1 MLSHAAT
8 LLTNIFPCGFVFDGP
23 LEGFDFFRVEGIFP
37 RTDRYEK
44 LGNVVYQLELYEKVA
59 FAKHFKSKDEDVVI
73 GFLPEGPK
81 KRQHNLDGLVV
92 TYIGKQTLLP
102 NEEGK
107 RAFLELV
114 YNMQRR
120 KLRSSKYWS
129 MGHDTAFPWEW
140 KSLFEKYRCSLNFF
154 RGPHFRYYFLSDGR
168 LILVLD
174 TKTHYIES
182 RPFFEEILFRGK
194 DLKWFQKE
202 IVSEKERLGQHRKHF
217 NGIYFHY
224 ILANKSVA
232 MDGIDPR
239 PISTITIEAEIGGK
253 PWKGTVYDYLKL
265 RYSRNKRVQKLDPSQ
280 PAVCKGSYPYAPQLL
295 HRHVNLRQVPKEI
308 LNENT
313 FLMDMIGRKEDRDP
327 HSPARKRWECLERE
341 LNSNFAYLDIGSNVY
356 KTQKPI
362 ATSIASI
369 PKPRLSVHEGGTPVK
384 SENLM
389 YALRKG
395 PFKDPEL
402 DELFLFS
409 VDDTL
414 TNPFWEA
421 LSEYFQNNF
430 GWTLPDR
437 PKLLER
443 SENEIRNYLEKRK
456 AQDSLGKIACIAI
469 LEDESALHKT
479 LTNLLAEY
487 GIALQCL
494 RRTTALSIVKYQRK
508 SFLEGICAGIFAKSG
523 GIPWLL
529 HDPLIYERYAA
540 IDVGREKTEWWA
552 MGVVYDQKGLYEI
565 IPGEM
570 LVGEDL
576 DVEALKSCAS
586 RAIRESVPNS
596 FVILRDGDA
605 SSKELNALRN
615 LAAETKIPNV
625 ALVSIKK
632 NVPHR
637 LFRDVDGEIYKPVSG
652 DFLELDKN
660 MIVICLAGVDRY
672 LHGTPIPKV
681 LEVIPVSG
689 SIVPRDIAHDIFY
702 LSFLNWG
709 SPSHGYSSPA
719 PLKLAHVLA
728 SDLSR
733 GLRPFGPPF

>member
-1 MLSHAAT
+1 MESHNAT
-8 LLTNIFPCGFVFDGP
+8 LLTNIFPTGFVFDKP
-23 LEGFDFFRVEGIFP
+23 LEGVDFFRVKGIFP
-37 RTDRYEK
+37 RTEKYEK
-44 LGNVVYQLELYEKVA
+44 LGDVVYQLELCEKVA
-59 FAKHFKSKDEDVVI
+59 FAKHFKSKDEDIAI
-73 GFLPEGPK
+73 GFLPAEPRK
-81 KRQHNLDGLVV
+81 KEYNFDGLLV
-92 TYIGKQTLLP
+92 TYVGKQALP
-102 NEEGK
+102 PTEEGK

-114 YNMQRR
+114 YNMQRK
-120 KLRSSKYWS
+120 KLRNAKYWS
-129 MGHDTAFPWEW
+129 MGHDTAFPWQW
-140 KSLFEKYRCSLNFF
+140 KSLFENYGCNLNLF
-154 RGPHFRYYFLSDGR
+154 RGPYFRYYFLSDGR

-182 RPFFEEILFRGK
+182 RPFLEEIRLKGK
-194 DLKWFQKE
+194 DLKWFQEE
-202 IVSEKERLGQHRKHF
+202 IVSEKERFGQYRKRF

-224 ILANKSVA
+224 ILANKGIA
-232 MDGIDPR
+232 INGIDPR
-239 PISTITIEAEIGGK
+239 PISTIMIEAEIEGR
-253 PWKGTVYDYLKL
+253 PWKGSVYDYLQL
-265 RYSRNKRVQKLDPSQ
+265 RYSWNKRVRNLDQSQ

-295 HRHVNLRQVPKEI
+295 HRHVNLKQVPREVS
-308 LNENT
+308 NENT
-313 FLMDMIGRKEDRDP
+313 FLMDMTGRKEDRDP
-327 HSPARKRWECLERE
+327 HSPARKRWECLEKE
-341 LNSNFAYLDIGSNVY
+341 LNSNFVYLDIGSNVY
-356 KTQKPI
+356 KTLKPKGTPI
-362 ATSIASI
+362 LSI
-369 PKPRLSVHEGGTPVK
+369 PKPMLSVHENGSPVK
-384 SENLM
+384 PENLI

-395 PFKDPEL
+395 PFKAPEL
-402 DELFLFS
+402 DEFFLFS
-409 VDDTL
+409 ADDTL

-430 GWTLPDR
+430 GWTLPEK
-437 PKLLER
+437 PTLLER

-479 LTNLLAEY
+479 LTNLLAGY

-494 RRTTALSIVKYQRK
+494 RRATALSIVHYQRK

-540 IDVGREKTEWWA
+540 IDVGRQKTEWWA
-552 MGVVYDQKGLYEI
+552 MGVVYDKKGLYEI

-586 RAIRESVPNS
+586 RAIRDSVPES

-605 SSKELNALRN
+605 SLKELEALRN
-615 LAAETKIPNV
+615 LAAEAKIPNV

-637 LFRDVDGEIYKPVSG
+637 LFRNADGEIYKPVSG

-660 MIVICLAGVDRY
+660 LIVICLAGVDRY
-672 LHGTPIPKV
+672 QHGTPIPKV
-681 LEVIPVSG
+681 LEVIPISG
-689 SIVPRDIAHDIFY
+689 NIVPRDVAHDVFF

-728 SDLSR
+728 SALSQ